1 LSRYLLVGQGICG
14 TWLSYYFEQSG
25 IDYTLYD
32 QHQSNSASRVASGV
46 INPVTGRR
54 IVKTWMIEALLPFVW
69 EAYQAM
75 GAALGSTLIHQ
86 KNIIDF
92 FATPQMRA
100 AFMNRLEE
108 DDQYIQYPSD
118 QQKWHD
124 LFQYEFGF
132 GEIHPCYHIDL
143 AQMLNLWRAQ
153 LLMKG
158 KLIEESFQVSEGV
171 INADGV
177 QYQGKYYDRIIFCE
191 GAAAFKSPYFSVL
204 PFGLNKGEALWVS
217 IPDMPDQH
225 IYKKGL
231 TLVPWSEGVFWLGST
246 YLWEFDQEE
255 PSAGFRQF
263 GQNWLQQ
270 VIKKPFTI
278 EDHRAAVRPA
288 TLERRPFVGWL
299 PHLPTVGILNGMG
312 TKGCSLAP
320 WFAHQFTESILHGT
334 AIDPLVSVTRF
345 EKILRKH
352 A

>member
-1 LSRYLLVGQGICG
+1 LVGQGICG
-14 TWLSYYFEQSG
+14 TWLSYYFEQYG
-25 IDYTLYD
+25 IDYILYD
-32 QHQSNSASRVASGV
+32 QHQRNSASRVASGV

-54 IVKTWMIEALLPFVW
+54 IVKTWMIDTLLPFVW
-69 EAYQAM
+69 QAYQA
-75 GAALGSTLIHQ
+75 LGDQLHTTLIRE

-92 FATPQMRA
+92 FATPQMQA
-100 AFMNRLEE
+100 AFMGRLEE
-108 DDQYIQYPSD
+108 DDQYIQYPSN

-143 AQMLNLWRAQ
+143 AQMLDRWRAE
-153 LLMKG
+153 
-158 KLIEESFQVSEGV
+158 LIQKERLVEAPFQVADAV
-171 INADGV
+171 ITADGV
-177 QYQGKYYDRIIFCE
+177 QYQGKYYDRIIFCD
-191 GAAAFKSPYFSVL
+191 GAAALQSTYFSVL

-231 TLVPWSEGVFWLGST
+231 TLVPWSEGLFWLGST
-246 YLWEFDQEE
+246 YLWEFENED
-255 PSAGFRQF
+255 PTPGFRQF

-278 EDHRAAVRPA
+278 VDHKAAVRPA

-299 PHLPTVGILNGMG
+299 PHLPTIGILNGMG

-320 WFAHQFTESILHGT
+320 WFAHQFTASIVHGT
-334 AIDPLVSVTRF
+334 AIDPLASVSRF